1 MEEPGATG
9 DGWFWVQ
16 MMRANYQ
23 VFCDPQFWIFV
34 EMHQS
39 AGKLPDF
46 PDHLLGGG
54 VQGMG

>member
-1 MEEPGATG
+1 
-9 DGWFWVQ
+9 